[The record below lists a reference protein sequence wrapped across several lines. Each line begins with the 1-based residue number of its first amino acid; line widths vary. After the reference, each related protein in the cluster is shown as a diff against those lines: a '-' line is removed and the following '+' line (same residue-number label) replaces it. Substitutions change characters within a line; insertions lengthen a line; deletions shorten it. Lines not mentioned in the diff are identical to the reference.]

1 MMATIMTVF
10 VYILASLMLIAMGIM
25 VAFDVLGYFQ
35 LKKDSLIEE
44 ELLTKAMWTT
54 MWRRLYK
61 FLIIEAMLVI
71 IILLIE
77 L

>member
-1 MMATIMTVF
+1 MMSTILLVI
-10 VYILASLMLIAMGIM
+10 VYIIAAMMLIAMGIM

-35 LKKDSLIEE
+35 LKKDSMIKE

-54 MWRRLYK
+54 VLRRLYK
-61 FLIIEAMLVI
+61 FLLIEFMLVI
-71 IILLIE
+71 IILLME

>member
-1 MMATIMTVF
+1 MSTILLVI
-10 VYILASLMLIAMGIM
+10 VYIIAAMMLIAMGIM

-35 LKKDSLIEE
+35 LKKDSMIKE

-54 MWRRLYK
+54 VLRRLYK
-61 FLIIEAMLVI
+61 FLLIEFMLVI
-71 IILLIE
+71 IILLME